1 MLFAVELY
9 RFFFRVF
16 FFSFLFLSSGC
27 TCVPGSVWGFCGSPI
42 AKITFIVQWLFF
54 CSFPFLVLLPI
65 RPSPVP
71 SLCFFLTLL
80 ALVALSSLHLS
91 SDLKHSA
98 LVPSLFVV
106 ALSFGFI
113 SHTVGT
119 GERSSNN

>member
-9 RFFFRVF
+9 LFFFRV

-54 CSFPFLVLLPI
+54 LFLSFSCPAPHPTLPCSFIV
-65 RPSPVP
+65 
-71 SLCFFLTLL
+71 FFLTLL

-106 ALSFGFI
+106 A
-113 SHTVGT
+113 
-119 GERSSNN
+119 